1 MMEAAVERT
10 FNAAALDSLADALE
24 QLDMISRDVIILH
37 YYADRSFNEIAEAMG
52 MSYSDIE
59 LLNRDALEQLQRLIK
74 L

>member
-37 YYADRSFNEIAEAMG
+37 YYADRSFNEI
-52 MSYSDIE
+52 SSDE
-59 LLNRDALEQLQRLIK
+59 LLFII
-74 L
+74 